1 VVTDV
6 VVIPGRGLARCI
18 AVAHDMSR
26 DDDDDDDDD
35 ARARVHDVA
44 SVKDDDTVK
53 TTRTP
58 PWRAVVQ
65 DASTNHDHDRV
76 IT

>member
-26 DDDDDDDDD
+26 DDD
-35 ARARVHDVA
+35 ARARVHDLA
-44 SVKDDDTVK
+44 SGKDDDTVK

-58 PWRAVVQ
+58 FAGYPR
-65 DASTNHDHDRV
+65 
-76 IT
+76 

>member
-1 VVTDV
+1 MVTDV

-26 DDDDDDDDD
+26 DDDDDDD

-65 DASTNHDHDRV
+65 DASTNHDRV